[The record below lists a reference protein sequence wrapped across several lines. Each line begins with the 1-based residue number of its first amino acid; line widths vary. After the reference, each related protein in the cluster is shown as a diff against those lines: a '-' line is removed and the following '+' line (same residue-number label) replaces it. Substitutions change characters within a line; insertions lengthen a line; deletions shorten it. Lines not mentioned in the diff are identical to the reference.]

1 MNNNSEKRQ
10 KTISIVIQ
18 ALIALLT
25 ALSGVFAGCQMAWSK
40 SCRQRVGSLLQPPGP
55 YLWTLARAVII
66 FFAWIPPMK
75 SHIFRKGEATEF
87 CVF

>member
-25 ALSGVFAGCQMAWSK
+25 ALSGVFAGCQMA
-40 SCRQRVGSLLQPPGP
+40 
-55 YLWTLARAVII
+55 
-66 FFAWIPPMK
+66 
-75 SHIFRKGEATEF
+75 
-87 CVF
+87 